1 MKTLSILLIF
11 ALVGCAG
18 QKTLEELEY
27 EALISGDWT
36 EVEKREQLL
45 ARKGEKEGQD
55 CPEGLTN
62 ICFEQG
68 MKVSCDCLRPRPPSR
83 LPATR

>member
-1 MKTLSILLIF
+1 MKMLSILLIS

-18 QKTLEELEY
+18 QQTLEELEY
-27 EALISGDWT
+27 EALTSGDWT

-45 ARKGEKEGQD
+45 ARKSKREGVD

-68 MKVSCDCLRPRPPSR
+68 MKISCECLRPRPRSR
-83 LPATR
+83 LR

>member
-1 MKTLSILLIF
+1 MKILSVLF
-11 ALVGCAG
+11 VCTLVGCGG
-18 QKTLEELEY
+18 QRTLDELEN
-27 EALISGDWT
+27 EALNSGDWT

-45 ARKGEKEGQD
+45 ARKSESQGQD

-68 MKVSCDCLRPRPPSR
+68 IKASCECLRPKPGSRP
-83 LPATR
+83 

>member
-1 MKTLSILLIF
+1 MKMLSILLIS

-18 QKTLEELEY
+18 QQTLEELEK

-45 ARKGEKEGQD
+45 ARKSKREGQD
-55 CPEGLTN
+55 CPDGLTN
-62 ICFEQG
+62 ICVEQG
-68 MKVSCDCLRPRPPSR
+68 MKASCECLRPKPASR
-83 LPATR
+83 LRSY

>member
-1 MKTLSILLIF
+1 MKMLSILLIS

-18 QKTLEELEY
+18 QQTLEELEKD
-27 EALISGDWT
+27 ALVSGDWT

-45 ARKGEKEGQD
+45 ARKGKKEGTD

-62 ICFEQG
+62 VCYEQG
-68 MKVSCDCLRPRPPSR
+68 VKISCGCVRPRPGNR
-83 LPATR
+83 LRTN